1 MSFDDDLNK
10 TLRKGPIAWMAINA
24 VPANLLMIFFLVGGL
39 IMLLN
44 IKQEVFPEFDL
55 DVVNISVSYPGS
67 SPEEVEKGIVQSI
80 EEAVRGVDGVKKVTS
95 TAGEGFATI
104 NCEMLL
110 GADRQ
115 QVYQDVQQEVARI
128 RTLPLDAEQ
137 PEVTL
142 ATRRHGVI
150 TLILYGDES
159 EHSIRD
165 LAEIIREELLQDS
178 RITVVE
184 LEGVRKPEV
193 LVSVPQDTLRAY
205 GLTVAQL
212 ANIINN
218 SSVELPAGGVKTE
231 GGEILLRLRDRRDW
245 ASEFRYIP
253 VVKTAEGSQVMLG
266 EIATVEEGF
275 EDVDTFGTFN
285 GKQAALIEVYRIGKQ
300 TPLEVAGAVKSVMTE
315 LNAKLPPGVS
325 LTVLSDRS
333 EIYKQRASLLG
344 RNGLFGLALVL
355 ILLGSFLHARLAFW
369 VAMGIPISFLGGLL
383 FLPAW
388 DVTIN
393 MISMF
398 AFLIALGIV
407 VDDAIVVGENIYD
420 YQEKGL
426 SFMDAAIRGTREVTM
441 PVTFSV
447 LTNIVAF
454 FPLFM
459 VPGTIGKIW
468 KVIPAVVVT
477 VFAISL
483 IECLFVLPAHLGHF
497 KGAKTGP
504 IRQKL
509 HDKQQAFSR
518 WFVEKV
524 RTIYGP
530 FLDRVMAYRYVTM
543 AIAIAVLVITLTYV
557 FTGRVGRVSMPRVDS
572 DYATVTAALP
582 YGSPVKHS
590 QAVADI
596 LTKTAQELGS
606 EIRAKDP
613 KGRDQIT
620 GVYANIGTS
629 FRGTSGGHVVQV
641 RAYLVDSDNR
651 PVNTREFTDR
661 WRSKVGPIAGIE
673 AIRFESDRG
682 GPGGGAGLS
691 VLLSHRDNAQLEQA
705 CRDAA
710 EWLEGFSNVSD
721 VDIGFSE
728 GKEQFDFQILP
739 AGLNL
744 GLTSEEIARQMRANF
759 YGAEALRQQRGRDE
773 IKVRVQLPKDERS
786 SAEDIN
792 SLLIR
797 TPAGTYVPLIE
808 VAQLTRGRSYTSI
821 DHENGRRVLTITADV
836 TPIGDAEAML
846 DKFISEGFPALKDK
860 YPGLGYGFAGR
871 QLDFRE
877 GMAALRLGFI
887 VAILMVY
894 VLLAVPFKSYS
905 QPLII
910 MVSIPFGIVGAVI
923 GHIMMGYDLSMM
935 SMMGIIALSGVVV
948 NDSLVLIDFANRRR
962 AEGMSVHDAM
972 LNAGV
977 RRFRPIMLTTLTTF
991 CGLAP
996 MIFEQSRQARFM
1008 IPMAISLGYGI
1019 LLATGIALIIVP
1031 ALYMIIEDVKHLL
1044 AKITRSSNRQVRGSP
1059 SGLS

>member
-1 MSFDDDLNK
+1 MSLDDDLNK
-10 TLRKGPIAWMAINA
+10 SLRKGPIAWMAINV
-24 VPANLLMIFFLVGGL
+24 VPANLLMIFLLLGGFL
-39 IMLLN
+39 MLLN
-44 IKQEVFPEFDL
+44 IKQEVFPEFEL
-55 DVVNISVSYPGS
+55 DIVNISVSYPGS

-80 EEAVRGVDGVKKVTS
+80 EESVRGVDGVKKVTS
-95 TAGEGFATI
+95 TAGEGFARVS
-104 NCEMLL
+104 CEMLL

-142 ATRRHGVI
+142 VTRKHDVL

-159 EHSIRD
+159 ERVIRD
-165 LAEIIREELLQDS
+165 LAEVIREELLQDS
-178 RITVVE
+178 RITLVE
-184 LEGVRKPEV
+184 LEGVRNPEV
-193 LVSVPQDTLRAY
+193 LVSVSQDTLRAY

-212 ANIINN
+212 AGIINN

-245 ASEFRYIP
+245 ADDFQHIP
-253 VVKTAEGSQVMLG
+253 VIKTADGRQVMLG

-285 GKQAALIEVYRIGKQ
+285 GKRAALIEVYRVGRQ
-300 TPLEVAGAVKSVMTE
+300 TPIQVAGAAKAIAAE
-315 LNAKLPPGVS
+315 LNSKLPPGVR
-325 LTVLSDRS
+325 LAVMSDSS
-333 EIYKQRASLLG
+333 EIYRQRASLLG
-344 RNGLFGLALVL
+344 RNGLLGLFLVL
-355 ILLGSFLHARLAFW
+355 MLLGAFLHARLAFW
-369 VAMGIPISFLGGLL
+369 VAMGIPISFFGGIL

-420 YQEKGL
+420 YQQKGF
-426 SFMDAAIRGTREVTM
+426 SSIDAAILGTREVMM
-441 PVTFSV
+441 PATFSV

-477 VFAISL
+477 VFALSL

-497 KGAKTGP
+497 RERKVGRITK
-504 IRQKL
+504 KL

-518 WFVEKV
+518 WFMEKV

-530 FLDRVMAYRYVTM
+530 FLDRAMAYRYVTM
-543 AIAIAVLVITLTYV
+543 AIALTVLAITITYV
-557 FTGRVGRVSMPRVDS
+557 YTGRIGQVSMPRVDA

-582 YGSPVKHS
+582 YGSAVKHT
-590 QAVADI
+590 QAIAGI
-596 LTKTAQELGS
+596 LIRTAQELGA
-606 EIRAKDP
+606 EIKEKDP
-613 KGRDQIT
+613 KGRDQLA
-620 GVYANIGTS
+620 GVYAEVGSS

-651 PVNTREFTDR
+651 PVNTKEFTDR
-661 WRSKVGPIAGIE
+661 WRSKVGPMAGID

-691 VLLSHRDNAQLEQA
+691 VQLSHRDNAQLVQA
-705 CRDAA
+705 CKDAA
-710 EWLEGFSNVSD
+710 VWLEGFSNVSD
-721 VDIGFSE
+721 VDVGYSE
-728 GKEQFDFQILP
+728 GKQQFDFQILP

-744 GLTSEEIARQMRANF
+744 GLTSEEIARQMRASF

-773 IKVRVQLPKDERS
+773 VKVRVQRPREERG

-792 SLLIR
+792 SLLIK
-797 TPAGTYVPLIE
+797 TQAGTYVPLIE
-808 VAQLTRGRSYTSI
+808 VAQRNRGRSYTSI
-821 DHENGRRVLTITADV
+821 NRENGRRVLTITADV

-846 DKFISEGFPALKDK
+846 DKFISEGFPMLKDK

-877 GMAALRLGFI
+877 GMAALKLGLI

-894 VLLAVPFKSYS
+894 VLLAVPFKSYT

-923 GHIMMGYDLSMM
+923 GHIIMGYDLSMM
-935 SMMGIIALSGVVV
+935 SMMGMIALSGVVV
-948 NDSLVLIDFANRRR
+948 NDSLVLIEFANRRR
-962 AEGMSVHDAM
+962 DEGMSMHDAM
-972 LNAGV
+972 LSAGV
-977 RRFRPIMLTTLTTF
+977 RRFRPIMLTTLSTF

-996 MIFEQSRQARFM
+996 MIFETSRQARFM
-1008 IPMAISLGYGI
+1008 IPMALSLGFGI

-1031 ALYMIIEDVKHLL
+1031 ALYMIIEDIQRL
-1044 AKITRSSNRQVRGSP
+1044 ITGEKRAI
-1059 SGLS
+1059 